1 MSRRLVIKQIAA
13 LMLLMLFMSGCSTKE
28 VITTPVQV
36 PALKIPKQLYL
47 PSKPDFS
54 KRATNE
60 KEASDMVWELYLYIM
75 ELNYTMEA
83 LNGGK

>member
-1 MSRRLVIKQIAA
+1 MSLYQP
-13 LMLLMLFMSGCSTKE
+13 TK
-28 VITTPVQV
+28 I
-36 PALKIPKQLYL
+36 
-47 PSKPDFS
+47 DFS

-75 ELNYTMEA
+75 ELNYGIEA

>member
-1 MSRRLVIKQIAA
+1 MSKKFQVIQIAV
-13 LMLLMLFMSGCSTKE
+13 LMLLMLCLNGCGTKA
-28 VITTPVQV
+28 VITTPVQAPV
-36 PALKIPKQLYL
+36 LKIPKQLYQ

-75 ELNYTMEA
+75 ELHYGMEA
-83 LNGGK
+83 LNDGK

>member
-1 MSRRLVIKQIAA
+1 MLKKFQIIQIAA
-13 LMLLMLFMSGCSTKE
+13 LMLLMLFMSGCGSVRITEPIKTPKAHIPMSLYQPTK
-28 VITTPVQV
+28 I
-36 PALKIPKQLYL
+36 
-47 PSKPDFS
+47 DFS

-75 ELNYTMEA
+75 ELNYGIEA

>member
-1 MSRRLVIKQIAA
+1 MQA
-13 LMLLMLFMSGCSTKE
+13 
-28 VITTPVQV
+28 PV
-36 PALKIPKQLYL
+36 LKIPKQLYQ

-75 ELNYTMEA
+75 ELNYGMEA
-83 LNGGK
+83 LNDGK

>member
-1 MSRRLVIKQIAA
+1 MSKSVQVIQIAV
-13 LMLLMLFMSGCSTKE
+13 LMLLMLFMSGCGS
-28 VITTPVQV
+28 VRITEPIKTPK
-36 PALKIPKQLYL
+36 AHIPMSLYQ

-54 KRATNE
+54 KRAKSQ

-75 ELNYTMEA
+75 ELNYGMEA

>member
-1 MSRRLVIKQIAA
+1 MQA
-13 LMLLMLFMSGCSTKE
+13 
-28 VITTPVQV
+28 PV
-36 PALKIPKQLYL
+36 LKIPKQLYT
-47 PSKPDFS
+47 PTKPDFS

-75 ELNYTMEA
+75 ELNYGIEA